1 VKNINNNLGKFG
13 LYTKPSVLHD
23 YSLSYGEKYLFS
35 LIDYLCDQELD
46 KKINLTNLEIGEK
59 IGMPKHTVRNSI
71 KILSDKGYLVLKDK
85 NSLKRT
91 IQVKESAL
99 MQEETAFKN
108 FIAYIRANYQGKLLP
123 AIHDPLDGKK
133 LLLSITKTTVKKKQI
148 LYHFDRVEKYIY
160 PKKSMRYWKL
170 LYENRKELKLDE
182 DTRELELEQK
192 ELQEVKDKYI
202 GKAYKDVGENR
213 LYFKDIEV
221 IGNHIYLAKMEHD
234 ETHLF
239 EYKDGKMFEPHFE

>member
-1 VKNINNNLGKFG
+1 MSKVKNTYLNSFYVKASVRGDENLTWFNKIVF
-13 LYTKPSVLHD
+13 SV
-23 YSLSYGEKYLFS
+23 
-35 LIDYLCDQELD
+35 IDGLCDKELD
-46 KKINLTNLEIGEK
+46 KIIRLTNKELSIELDMPIDTVKKNIAKLE
-59 IGMPKHTVRNSI
+59 S
-71 KILSDKGYLVLKDK
+71 KGYLVLKNK
-85 NSLKRT
+85 TSYKRT

-160 PKKSMRYWKL
+160 PKKAMRYWKL
-170 LYENRKELKLDE
+170 LYEDRKELKLDE

-192 ELQEVKDKYI
+192 ELQEVKDKFI
-202 GKAYKDVGENR
+202 DKAFKDVGVNR

-234 ETHLF
+234 ETYLF
-239 EYKDGKMFEPHFE
+239 EYKDGKMFEPNFE